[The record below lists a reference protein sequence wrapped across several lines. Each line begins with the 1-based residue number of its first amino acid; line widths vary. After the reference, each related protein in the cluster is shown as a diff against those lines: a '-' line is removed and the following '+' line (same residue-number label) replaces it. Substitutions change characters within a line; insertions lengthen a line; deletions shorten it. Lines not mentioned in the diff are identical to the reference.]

1 MEVRVDL
8 RSDTVTMPSP
18 EMRRAI
24 YEAEVGDDVYGDDP
38 SVNELE
44 EKSAE
49 MLGKEAGL
57 FVTSGTQGNL
67 VSMLAHCGRG
77 DEVLVGDRSHIFSSE
92 AGGASV
98 LGGLF
103 LYPIKTDRHGFLEP
117 DVIRAATKPHDYHV
131 PPTKL
136 LCIENTH
143 NQMSGQPLTT
153 AQTEAMADAAREGGM
168 NVHIDGARIFNAA
181 VSLGVDVKELVA
193 PADSAT
199 FCLSK
204 GLSCPVGSV
213 VVGSEDF
220 INRARRW
227 RKMLGAGM
235 RQVGVIAAAGIY
247 SLDNMIDRLAEDH
260 AKRQETRPRTRRNRR
275 HQRRPRQHPLQHR
288 LLQHPPRHRP
298 NHRPKSTRTRHPSKP
313 RRPINAHGNPLRHLI
328 RRHRLHV
335 GGDARALP
343 PSRRCGVDVLG
354 FNRQCRSVP
363 PTSTANDLRSA
374 SPLPTHPARKTD
386 FPAISRADSRTA

>member
-44 EKSAE
+44 AKSAE

-77 DEVLVGDRSHIFSSE
+77 DEVVVGDRSHIFTNE

-98 LGGLF
+98 LGALF
-103 LYPIKTDRHGFLEP
+103 LYPVKTDRFGFLEP
-117 DVIRAATKPHDYHV
+117 DEIRAATNPTDYHK
-131 PPTKL
+131 PPTRL

-143 NQMSGQPLTT
+143 NQASGQPLTVE
-153 AQTEAMADAAREGGM
+153 QTEAMADAAREGGM
-168 NVHIDGARIFNAA
+168 AVHIDGARIFNAA
-181 VSLGVDVKELVA
+181 VSLGVDVAELSTA
-193 PADSAT
+193 ADSVT

-204 GLSCPVGSV
+204 GLACPVGSV

-220 INRARRW
+220 IDQARRY

-235 RQVGVIAAAGIY
+235 RQVGVIAAAGVY

-260 AKRQETRPRTRRNRR
+260 DNAKKLAEGLAEIDGISVDPDNIHSNIVYFNIPPGSGSSIATNLKERGILVNAGDPVMRMVTHYGISSEDIDYTLVALQE
-275 HQRRPRQHPLQHR
+275 HF
-288 LLQHPPRHRP
+288 
-298 NHRPKSTRTRHPSKP
+298 
-313 RRPINAHGNPLRHLI
+313 
-328 RRHRLHV
+328 
-335 GGDARALP
+335 RAA
-343 PSRRCGVDVLG
+343 V
-354 FNRQCRSVP
+354 
-363 PTSTANDLRSA
+363 AA
-374 SPLPTHPARKTD
+374 A
-386 FPAISRADSRTA
+386 

>member
-1 MEVRVDL
+1 MEARVDL
-8 RSDTVTMPSP
+8 RSDTVTLPSP

-24 YEAEVGDDVYGDDP
+24 HDAEVGDDVYGDDP
-38 SVNELE
+38 TVNELE
-44 EKSAE
+44 DKAAE

-98 LGGLF
+98 LGGIF
-103 LYPIKTDRHGFLEP
+103 LYPIRTDRYGFLEP

-153 AQTEAMADAAREGGM
+153 AQTQAMADAGREGGM
-168 NVHIDGARIFNAA
+168 SIHIDGARIFNAA
-181 VSLGVDVKELVA
+181 VSLGVDVAELAA

-204 GLSCPVGSV
+204 GLSCPIGSV
-213 VVGSEDF
+213 VVGSSDF
-220 INRARRW
+220 IARARRW

-247 SLDNMIDRLAEDH
+247 SLDNMIERLEEDHVNAKKLAEGLAEIDGISVDPDNIH
-260 AKRQETRPRTRRNRR
+260 SNIVFFSI
-275 HQRRPRQHPLQHR
+275 
-288 LLQHPPRHRP
+288 PP
-298 NHRPKSTRTRHPSKP
+298 
-313 RRPINAHGNPLRHLI
+313 G
-328 RRHRLHV
+328 
-335 GGDARALP
+335 
-343 PSRRCGVDVLG
+343 
-354 FNRQCRSVP
+354 
-363 PTSTANDLRSA
+363 SA
-374 SPLPTHPARKTD
+374 A
-386 FPAISRADSRTA
+386 AISANLKERGILVNPGDPMMRMVTHYGISSEDIDYTLVAIQEHFQQAVAAA

>member
-8 RSDTVTMPSP
+8 RSDTVTLPSP

-24 YEAEVGDDVYGDDP
+24 HDAEVGDDVYGDDP
-38 SVNELE
+38 SVNALE
-44 EKSAE
+44 EKAAQ

-103 LYPIKTDRHGFLEP
+103 LYPIKTDRFGFLEP
-117 DVIRAATKPHDYHV
+117 DLIRAATKPQDYHV

-143 NQMSGQPLTT
+143 NQCSGQPLTT
-153 AQTEAMADAAREGGM
+153 DQVAAMADAGREGGM
-168 NVHIDGARIFNAA
+168 AVHIDGARIFNAA
-181 VSLGVDVKELVA
+181 VSLGVDVAELVE

-204 GLSCPVGSV
+204 GLSCPIGSV

-220 INRARRW
+220 IHRARRW

-235 RQVGVIAAAGIY
+235 RQVGVIASAGIY
-247 SLDNMIDRLAEDH
+247 ALDNMIERLSEDH
-260 AKRQETRPRTRRNRR
+260 ANAKKLAEGLADIDGISVDPDTIHSNIVFFNIPPGSGTAIAASLKERGILVNAGDPAMRMVTHYGISSEDIDYTLVALEEEFRNG
-275 HQRRPRQHPLQHR
+275 
-288 LLQHPPRHRP
+288 
-298 NHRPKSTRTRHPSKP
+298 
-313 RRPINAHGNPLRHLI
+313 A
-328 RRHRLHV
+328 V
-335 GGDARALP
+335 A
-343 PSRRCGVDVLG
+343 
-354 FNRQCRSVP
+354 
-363 PTSTANDLRSA
+363 
-374 SPLPTHPARKTD
+374 
-386 FPAISRADSRTA
+386 

>member
-44 EKSAE
+44 AKSAA

-77 DEVLVGDRSHIFSSE
+77 DEVVVGDRSHIFTNE

-98 LGGLF
+98 LGALF
-103 LYPIKTDRHGFLEP
+103 LYPVKTDRFGFLEP
-117 DVIRAATKPHDYHV
+117 DEIRAATNPTDYHK
-131 PPTKL
+131 PPTRL

-143 NQMSGQPLTT
+143 NQASGQPLTVE
-153 AQTEAMADAAREGGM
+153 QTEAMADAAREGGM
-168 NVHIDGARIFNAA
+168 SVHIDGARIFNAA
-181 VSLGVDVKELVA
+181 VSLGVDVAELSA
-193 PADSAT
+193 AADSVT

-204 GLSCPVGSV
+204 GLACPVGSI
-213 VVGSEDF
+213 VVGSEEF
-220 INRARRW
+220 IDQARRY

-260 AKRQETRPRTRRNRR
+260 DNAKKLAEGLAEIDGISVDPDNIHSNIVYFNIPSGSGQSIASNLKKRGILVNAGDPVMRMVTHYGISSEDIDYTLVALQE
-275 HQRRPRQHPLQHR
+275 HF
-288 LLQHPPRHRP
+288 
-298 NHRPKSTRTRHPSKP
+298 
-313 RRPINAHGNPLRHLI
+313 
-328 RRHRLHV
+328 
-335 GGDARALP
+335 RAA
-343 PSRRCGVDVLG
+343 V
-354 FNRQCRSVP
+354 
-363 PTSTANDLRSA
+363 AA
-374 SPLPTHPARKTD
+374 
-386 FPAISRADSRTA
+386 

>member
-1 MEVRVDL
+1 MTMEPRVDL
-8 RSDTVTMPSP
+8 RSDTVTTPSP

-24 YEAEVGDDVYGDDP
+24 HDAPVGDDVYGDDP

-44 EKSAE
+44 DKAAK

-67 VSMLAHCGRG
+67 VSMLAHCERG

-103 LYPIKTDRHGFLEP
+103 LYPIKTDRFGFLEP
-117 DVIRAATKPHDYHV
+117 DIIHQATNPQDYHV

-143 NQMSGQPLTT
+143 NQSSGQPLTVE
-153 AQTEAMADAAREGGM
+153 QTKAMADAARAGGM
-168 NVHIDGARIFNAA
+168 NVHIDGARLFNAA
-181 VSLGVDVKELVA
+181 IALNTDPADLVA

-204 GLSCPVGSV
+204 GLACPIGSV
-213 VVGSEDF
+213 VVGSQDF
-220 INRARRW
+220 IHRARRW

-235 RQVGVIAAAGIY
+235 RQVGIVAAAGIY
-247 SLDNMIDRLAEDH
+247 ALDNMIQRLQEDHQNAKKLAQGLAELPGITVNPQDVH
-260 AKRQETRPRTRRNRR
+260 TNIIYFQIPPGTGQTIAQNLKKHGILVNPGDPTMRMVTHHGITTEDINYTLNTLTR
-275 HQRRPRQHPLQHR
+275 
-288 LLQHPPRHRP
+288 
-298 NHRPKSTRTRHPSKP
+298 
-313 RRPINAHGNPLRHLI
+313 IVI
-328 RRHRLHV
+328 
-335 GGDARALP
+335 
-343 PSRRCGVDVLG
+343 
-354 FNRQCRSVP
+354 
-363 PTSTANDLRSA
+363 
-374 SPLPTHPARKTD
+374 PA
-386 FPAISRADSRTA
+386 

>member
-44 EKSAE
+44 AKSAE

-77 DEVLVGDRSHIFSSE
+77 DEVVVGDRSHIFTNE

-103 LYPIKTDRHGFLEP
+103 LFPVKTDRFGFLEP
-117 DVIRAATKPHDYHV
+117 DDIRAATNPTDYHK

-143 NQMSGQPLTT
+143 NQSSGQPLTVE
-153 AQTEAMADAAREGGM
+153 QTEAMADAAKEGGM

-181 VSLGVDVKELVA
+181 VSLEVDVAELCA
-193 PADSAT
+193 PADSVT

-204 GLSCPVGSV
+204 GLACPVGSV

-220 INRARRW
+220 IDQARRY

-235 RQVGVIAAAGIY
+235 RQVGVVAAAGIY
-247 SLDNMIDRLAEDH
+247 ALDNMIDRLTEDH
-260 AKRQETRPRTRRNRR
+260 ANAKKLAEGLSEIDGISVAPENV
-275 HQRRPRQHPLQHR
+275 HSNIVYFNI
-288 LLQHPPRHRP
+288 PPG
-298 NHRPKSTRTRHPSKP
+298 SGT
-313 RRPINAHGNPLRHLI
+313 
-328 RRHRLHV
+328 
-335 GGDARALP
+335 
-343 PSRRCGVDVLG
+343 
-354 FNRQCRSVP
+354 
-363 PTSTANDLRSA
+363 
-374 SPLPTHPARKTD
+374 
-386 FPAISRADSRTA
+386 AISDNLKQRGILVNPGDPVMRMVTHHGIASEDIDYTLVAMQEHFRQAVAA

>member
-18 EMRRAI
+18 EMRHAI

-44 EKSAE
+44 EKSAA

-98 LGGLF
+98 LGSLF
-103 LYPIKTDRHGFLEP
+103 LYPVKTDRHGFLEP
-117 DVIRAATKPHDYHV
+117 DLIRAATKPHDYHL
-131 PPTKL
+131 PPTRL

-143 NQMSGQPLTT
+143 NQMSGQPLT
-153 AQTEAMADAAREGGM
+153 AEQTHAMADAAREGGM
-168 NVHIDGARIFNAA
+168 SVHIDGARIFNAA
-181 VSLGVDVKELVA
+181 VSLGVDVKDLVA

-220 INRARRW
+220 IARARRW

-247 SLDNMIDRLAEDH
+247 SLDNMIERLAEDH
-260 AKRQETRPRTRRNRR
+260 ANAKKLAQGLAEIDGISVDPDNI
-275 HQRRPRQHPLQHR
+275 HSNIVFFNI
-288 LLQHPPRHRP
+288 PPG
-298 NHRPKSTRTRHPSKP
+298 TGT
-313 RRPINAHGNPLRHLI
+313 
-328 RRHRLHV
+328 
-335 GGDARALP
+335 
-343 PSRRCGVDVLG
+343 
-354 FNRQCRSVP
+354 
-363 PTSTANDLRSA
+363 
-374 SPLPTHPARKTD
+374 
-386 FPAISRADSRTA
+386 AISANLKQHGILVNPGDPAMRMVTHYGITSEDIDYTLVALQEHFRQAVAAA

>member
-143 NQMSGQPLTT
+143 NQMSGQPLTSE
-153 AQTEAMADAAREGGM
+153 QTHAMADAAREGGM
-168 NVHIDGARIFNAA
+168 SVHIDGARIFNAA

-213 VVGSEDF
+213 VVGGQDF
-220 INRARRW
+220 ISRARRW

-247 SLDNMIDRLAEDH
+247 SLNNMIDRLAEDH
-260 AKRQETRPRTRRNRR
+260 ANAKKLAQGLAEIDGISVDPDNI
-275 HQRRPRQHPLQHR
+275 HSNIVFFNI
-288 LLQHPPRHRP
+288 PPGTGAAIAQ
-298 NHRPKSTRTRHPSKP
+298 NLKQNG
-313 RRPINAHGNPLRHLI
+313 ILVNPGDPAMRMVTHYGI
-328 RRHRLHV
+328 SSRRHRLHPSRA
-335 GGDARALP
+335 ARALP
-343 PSRRCGVDVLG
+343 PSSRSGVEVLG
-354 FNRQCRSVP
+354 FNHQCRSVP
-363 PTSTANDLRSA
+363 PTNTATAPQYAVPRPTRQACRSDC
-374 SPLPTHPARKTD
+374 P
-386 FPAISRADSRTA
+386 

>member
-8 RSDTVTMPSP
+8 RSDTVSLPSP

-24 YEAEVGDDVYGDDP
+24 YEAELGDDVYGDDP

-44 EKSAE
+44 EKSAA

-67 VSMLAHCGRG
+67 VSMLAHCDRG
-77 DEVLVGDRSHIFSSE
+77 EQVVVGDRSHIFTNE

-98 LGGLF
+98 LGSLF
-103 LYPIKTDRHGFLEP
+103 LYPIKTDRFGFLEP
-117 DVIRAATKPHDYHV
+117 DDIRAATNPTDYHK

-143 NQMSGQPLTT
+143 NQASGQPLT
-153 AQTEAMADAAREGGM
+153 AEQTQAMADAAREGGM
-168 NVHIDGARIFNAA
+168 AVHIDGARIFNAA
-181 VSLGVDVKELVA
+181 VSLGVDVAELCE

-213 VVGSEDF
+213 VVGSEEF
-220 INRARRW
+220 IDNARRY

-235 RQVGVIAAAGIY
+235 RQVGVIAAAGTY
-247 SLDNMIDRLAEDH
+247 ALDNMIDRLAEDH
-260 AKRQETRPRTRRNRR
+260 ENAKKLADGLAEIDGISVDPENIHSNIVYFNIPPGSGQSIAANLKERGILVNAGDPVMRMVTHYGISSEDIDYTLVAIQE
-275 HQRRPRQHPLQHR
+275 HF
-288 LLQHPPRHRP
+288 
-298 NHRPKSTRTRHPSKP
+298 
-313 RRPINAHGNPLRHLI
+313 
-328 RRHRLHV
+328 
-335 GGDARALP
+335 RAA
-343 PSRRCGVDVLG
+343 V
-354 FNRQCRSVP
+354 
-363 PTSTANDLRSA
+363 AA
-374 SPLPTHPARKTD
+374 A
-386 FPAISRADSRTA
+386 

>member
-8 RSDTVTMPSP
+8 RSDTVTLPSP

-24 YEAEVGDDVYGDDP
+24 HDAEVGDDVYGDDP
-38 SVNELE
+38 TVNELE
-44 EKSAE
+44 DKSAE

-98 LGGLF
+98 LGGIF
-103 LYPIKTDRHGFLEP
+103 LYPIRTDRYGFLEP
-117 DVIRAATKPHDYHV
+117 DLIRAATNPHDYHV

-153 AQTEAMADAAREGGM
+153 AQTQAMADAGREGGM
-168 NVHIDGARIFNAA
+168 SIHIDGARIFNAA
-181 VSLGVDVKELVA
+181 VSLGIDVKELAA

-204 GLSCPVGSV
+204 GLSCPIGSV
-213 VVGSEDF
+213 VVGSSDF
-220 INRARRW
+220 IARARRW

-247 SLDNMIDRLAEDH
+247 SLDNMIQRLAEDH
-260 AKRQETRPRTRRNRR
+260 VNAKKLAEGLAEIDGISVDPDNI
-275 HQRRPRQHPLQHR
+275 HSNIVFFSI
-288 LLQHPPRHRP
+288 PP
-298 NHRPKSTRTRHPSKP
+298 
-313 RRPINAHGNPLRHLI
+313 G
-328 RRHRLHV
+328 
-335 GGDARALP
+335 
-343 PSRRCGVDVLG
+343 
-354 FNRQCRSVP
+354 
-363 PTSTANDLRSA
+363 SA
-374 SPLPTHPARKTD
+374 A
-386 FPAISRADSRTA
+386 AISANLKERGILVNPGEPMMRMVTHYGISSEDIDYTLVALQEHFSEAVAAA

>member
-44 EKSAE
+44 EKSAA

-103 LYPIKTDRHGFLEP
+103 LYPIKTDRFGFLEP
-117 DVIRAATKPHDYHV
+117 DIIHAATNPQDYHV

-143 NQMSGQPLTT
+143 NQSSGQPLT
-153 AQTEAMADAAREGGM
+153 AEQTQVMADAAREGGM
-168 NVHIDGARIFNAA
+168 NVHIDGARLFNAA
-181 VSLGVDVKELVA
+181 ISLGVDAAELVE

-220 INRARRW
+220 IHRARRW

-247 SLDNMIDRLAEDH
+247 ALDNMIDRLAEDH
-260 AKRQETRPRTRRNRR
+260 ENAKKLAVGLAEIDGISVDPENV
-275 HQRRPRQHPLQHR
+275 HSNIVFFNI
-288 LLQHPPRHRP
+288 PPG
-298 NHRPKSTRTRHPSKP
+298 SG
-313 RRPINAHGNPLRHLI
+313 A
-328 RRHRLHV
+328 
-335 GGDARALP
+335 
-343 PSRRCGVDVLG
+343 
-354 FNRQCRSVP
+354 
-363 PTSTANDLRSA
+363 
-374 SPLPTHPARKTD
+374 
-386 FPAISRADSRTA
+386 AISQNLKQHGILVNSGDPVMRMVTHYGISSEDIDYTLVAFQEHFRQAIAAA

>member
-1 MEVRVDL
+1 MEARVDL
-8 RSDTVTMPSP
+8 RSDTVTLPSP

-24 YEAEVGDDVYGDDP
+24 HDAQLGDDVYRDDP
-38 SVNELE
+38 TVNALE
-44 EKSAE
+44 DKAAE

-77 DEVLVGDRSHIFSSE
+77 DEVLVGDRSHIFSNE

-103 LYPIKTDRHGFLEP
+103 LFPIKTDRFGFLEP
-117 DVIRAATKPHDYHV
+117 DLIRAATNPHDYHV

-143 NQMSGQPLTT
+143 NQSSGQPLTVD
-153 AQTEAMADAAREGGM
+153 QTQAMADAAREGGM
-168 NVHIDGARIFNAA
+168 AVHIDGARLFNAA
-181 VSLGVDVKELVA
+181 VSLGLDAADLIA

-204 GLSCPVGSV
+204 GLACPIGSI
-213 VVGSEDF
+213 VVGSADF
-220 INRARRW
+220 IESTRRW

-247 SLDNMIDRLAEDH
+247 ALDNMIERLTEDHENAKKLAEGLAEIDGISVDPDAIH
-260 AKRQETRPRTRRNRR
+260 SNIVYFNIPPGSGAAIASNLKARGILVNAGDPVMRMVTHYGISSEDIDYTLVALQE
-275 HQRRPRQHPLQHR
+275 HF
-288 LLQHPPRHRP
+288 
-298 NHRPKSTRTRHPSKP
+298 KE
-313 RRPINAHGNPLRHLI
+313 A
-328 RRHRLHV
+328 V
-335 GGDARALP
+335 AA
-343 PSRRCGVDVLG
+343 
-354 FNRQCRSVP
+354 
-363 PTSTANDLRSA
+363 A
-374 SPLPTHPARKTD
+374 
-386 FPAISRADSRTA
+386 

>member
-38 SVNELE
+38 SVNALE

-77 DEVLVGDRSHIFSSE
+77 DQVLVGDRSHIFTNE

-98 LGGLF
+98 LGSLF
-103 LYPIKTDRHGFLEP
+103 LYPVKTDRFGFLEP
-117 DVIRAATKPHDYHV
+117 DLIRAGTTRTDYHV

-143 NQMSGQPLTT
+143 NQSSGQPLTVE
-153 AQTEAMADAAREGGM
+153 QTQVMADAAREGGM
-168 NVHIDGARIFNAA
+168 SVHIDGARLFNAA
-181 VSLGVDVKELVA
+181 VSLGAGAAELAA
-193 PADSAT
+193 PADSVT

-204 GLSCPVGSV
+204 GLSCPVGSI
-213 VVGSEDF
+213 VVGSADF
-220 INRARRW
+220 IDRARRW

-235 RQVGVIAAAGIY
+235 RQVGVIAAAGVY
-247 SLDNMIDRLAEDH
+247 ALENMIDRLAEDH
-260 AKRQETRPRTRRNRR
+260 TNAKKLAEGLAGIDGISVDPDNV
-275 HQRRPRQHPLQHR
+275 HSNIVYFNI
-288 LLQHPPRHRP
+288 PPG
-298 NHRPKSTRTRHPSKP
+298 
-313 RRPINAHGNPLRHLI
+313 IGA
-328 RRHRLHV
+328 
-335 GGDARALP
+335 
-343 PSRRCGVDVLG
+343 
-354 FNRQCRSVP
+354 
-363 PTSTANDLRSA
+363 
-374 SPLPTHPARKTD
+374 
-386 FPAISRADSRTA
+386 AISTDMKERGILVNAGDPVMRMVTHYGISSEDIDYTLVAMQEHFRQAVAAA